1 MKRLDGGLLGKLLC
15 GMASSTMKE
24 LIKCFKSIGLRKL
37 ILLYQDIL
45 FLLILLFHT
54 RDISHGYDVHLHRF
68 SQVGIRSVLRWLS
81 IIINTLIAT
90 ISA

>member
-1 MKRLDGGLLGKLLC
+1 MVDILRNLLC
-15 GMASSTMKE
+15 GTTSSTMKE

-54 RDISHGYDVHLHRF
+54 
-68 SQVGIRSVLRWLS
+68 
-81 IIINTLIAT
+81 T
-90 ISA
+90 ISLKIEI